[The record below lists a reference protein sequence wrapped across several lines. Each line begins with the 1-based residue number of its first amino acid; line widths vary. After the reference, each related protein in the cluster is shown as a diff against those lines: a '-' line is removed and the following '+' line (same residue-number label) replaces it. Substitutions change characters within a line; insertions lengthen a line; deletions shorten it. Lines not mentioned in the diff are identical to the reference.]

1 MRRIRLDGR
10 ALAMEERGHGDAVL
24 LLHPGFVADGMRP
37 LFDDATLAV
46 SRRLVRYC
54 RRGYGESDPADGAAS
69 VAEQA
74 GDALALLDALEIE
87 RADLVGH
94 SFGANVAIELALSA
108 PERVRGLVL
117 LEPLLLFALAPDTA
131 QYVSRAAEAAFSR
144 YERGD
149 RAGAVDAWLSGAF
162 GPGYRHTLERALP
175 GAFEQ
180 AVRDAD
186 APFAVEVPSLQTWPR
201 RPEDLRGIAV
211 PALSVVNQGAAWTGF
226 RETHEAV
233 LAWLPDAEGAVVPV
247 GGHLLQIEQ
256 PAPIAA
262 AITEFLHRHSAARG

>member
-1 MRRIRLDGR
+1 MRRTRLDGR
-10 ALAMEERGHGDAVL
+10 TLAMDERGHGDAAL
-24 LLHPGFVADGMRP
+24 LLHPGFVAGGMQP
-37 LFDDATLAV
+37 LFDAPTLAAN
-46 SRRLVRYC
+46 RRLVWYC
-54 RRGYGESDPADGAAS
+54 RRGYGESDPPDGPAS
-69 VAEQA
+69 VAAQA

-131 QYVSRAAEAAFSR
+131 EYVTRAAQAAFPR

-162 GPGYRHTLERALP
+162 GDGYREILERALP

-186 APFAVEVPSLQTWPR
+186 APFAMEMPALQAWLR
-201 RPEDLRGIAV
+201 GPEDLRTIAA
-211 PALSVVNQGAAWTGF
+211 PALSVVNQGAAWPGF
-226 RETHEAV
+226 RETHEAL
-233 LAWLPDAEGAVVPV
+233 LAWLPNAESAVVPA

-262 AITEFLHRHSAARG
+262 AITEFLHRSASRR